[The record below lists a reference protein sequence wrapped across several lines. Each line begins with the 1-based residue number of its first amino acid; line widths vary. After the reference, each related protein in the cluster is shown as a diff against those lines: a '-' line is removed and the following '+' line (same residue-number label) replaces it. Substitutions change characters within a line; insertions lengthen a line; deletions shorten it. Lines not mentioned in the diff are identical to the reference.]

1 MLPRPS
7 ILLERSN
14 NMSFQQLFDFESALA
29 EYTGA
34 PYVVV
39 TDGCTHAIEL
49 CMRFEVVRYCEFTPF
64 TYLSIPQ
71 LMHQLDISYHYR
83 PDPWSSIGEY
93 RFYNT
98 RIWDSAR
105 RLEPNMYRAGQL
117 QCLSFGHGKPLQL
130 GKAGAI
136 LIDNAADYLA
146 LSCMR
151 SDGRDLR
158 ITPWQDQ
165 EVIYQGFHYCPTL
178 ETCVAGITGLKEIST
193 GITTQV
199 YPDLR
204 KINIIS

>member
-1 MLPRPS
+1 MT
-7 ILLERSN
+7 
-14 NMSFQQLFDFESALA
+14 SF
-29 EYTGA
+29 
-34 PYVVV
+34 
-39 TDGCTHAIEL
+39 
-49 CMRFEVVRYCEFTPF
+49 CEFTPF
-64 TYLSIPQ
+64 TYLSITQ

-83 PDPWSSIGEY
+83 LEYWASAGEY

-105 RLEPNMYRAGQL
+105 RLEPGMYRAGQM
-117 QCLSFGHGKPLQL
+117 QCLSFGHGKPLEL
-130 GKAGAI
+130 GKGGAI
-136 LIDNAADYLA
+136 LLDNEADYLA

-158 ITPWQDQ
+158 IATWQDQ

-178 ETCVAGITGLKEIST
+178 ETCAAGITGLKQIKS
-193 GITTQV
+193 GITQQQ

>member
-1 MLPRPS
+1 
-7 ILLERSN
+7 
-14 NMSFQQLFDFESALA
+14 MSFKTLFDFESALA

-34 PYVVV
+34 PYAVV

-49 CMRFEVVRYCEFTPF
+49 CLRFDMVSFCEFSAF

-71 LMHQLDISYHYR
+71 LMNQLDVSYHYKTEY
-83 PDPWSSIGEY
+83 WTSAGEY
-93 RFYNT
+93 RFHNT

-105 RLEPNMYRAGQL
+105 RLERNMYRKGQL

-136 LIDNAADYLA
+136 LLDNEADYLA

-158 ITPWQDQ
+158 ISPWHDQD
-165 EVIYQGFHYCPTL
+165 VIYQGFHYCPTL
-178 ETCVAGITGLKEIST
+178 ETCAAGIAGLQNIAH
-193 GITTQV
+193 GITQQE

-204 KINIIS
+204 KVNIIS

>member
-1 MLPRPS
+1 
-7 ILLERSN
+7 
-14 NMSFQQLFDFESALA
+14 MSFQILFDFESALA

-39 TDGCTHAIEL
+39 TDGGTHAIEL
-49 CMRFEVVRYCEFTPF
+49 CMRYDMVSFCEFSAF

-83 PDPWSSIGEY
+83 PEYWTSAGEY

-105 RLEPNMYRAGQL
+105 KLERNMYRTGQL
-117 QCLSFGHGKPLQL
+117 QCLSFGYGKPLQL
-130 GKAGAI
+130 GKGGAI
-136 LIDNAADYLA
+136 LLDNESDYRA

-158 ITPWQDQ
+158 ITPWQNQ

-178 ETCVAGITGLKEIST
+178 ETCAAGIVGLHHIT
-193 GITTQV
+193 QGITQQE

-204 KINIIS
+204 KVNIIS

>member
-1 MLPRPS
+1 
-7 ILLERSN
+7 
-14 NMSFQQLFDFESALA
+14 MSFKILFDFESALA

-34 PYVVV
+34 PYAVV

-49 CMRFEVVRYCEFTPF
+49 CMRYDMTSFCEFTPF
-64 TYLSIPQ
+64 TYLSIAQ

-83 PDPWSSIGEY
+83 PEYWSSAGEY

-105 RLEPNMYRAGQL
+105 RLEPGMYRAGQM
-117 QCLSFGHGKPLQL
+117 QCLSFGHGKPLEL
-130 GKAGAI
+130 GKGGAI
-136 LIDNAADYLA
+136 LLDNEADYLA

-178 ETCVAGITGLKEIST
+178 ETCAAGIAGLKQIKM
-193 GITTQV
+193 GITQQE

>member
-1 MLPRPS
+1 
-7 ILLERSN
+7 
-14 NMSFQQLFDFESALA
+14 MSFDTLFEFESALA
-29 EYTGA
+29 KYTGA
-34 PYVVV
+34 PYAVV

-49 CMRFEVVRYCEFTPF
+49 CMRYDMVRHCRFTAF

-71 LMHQLDISYHYR
+71 LMHQLDILYHYETEY
-83 PDPWSSIGEY
+83 WNSAGEY
-93 RFYNT
+93 RFHET

-105 RLEPNMYRAGQL
+105 RLQRNMYRPGQM

-136 LIDNAADYLA
+136 LLDNEQDYHA

-158 ITPWQDQ
+158 ISPWQDQ
-165 EVIYQGFHYCPTL
+165 EVFYQGFHYCPTL
-178 ETCVAGITGLKEIST
+178 ETCAAGIAGLDQIKT
-193 GITTQV
+193 GITQQE

-204 KINIIS
+204 KINIIN